1 MSLKTLI
8 RLAGSLALAG
18 LLLVGCSGSK
28 GSNGAT
34 GATGPAGAAGA
45 SGLSTGNLSGS
56 VVDSASQT
64 PIAGATVAVNP
75 AVTANA
81 TTDSNGNF
89 SFTNIPIGSYQVIV
103 SMTGY
108 NQFTSSVIPVV
119 AGITSTTQLM
129 IVHGPYQAPLI
140 SGLSNKLNVGYA
152 TPVTVN
158 STVTDPNNLS
168 VTCKWTIT
176 SPLTSAPVLTGSTS
190 CSSVSFTTDS
200 FPALASMNPSLV
212 DPVGGLLVNRDA
224 IVPISYN
231 EMGSYTLKLTAT
243 NSKGVSSSSSITVR
257 ASDKQPGIANVAVG
271 VPVYINLTEASP
283 NVTIAAPA
291 TSTAQLST
299 LSSAAA
305 GSYKLVEFTPDVP
318 GTYYITETTSGN
330 SFTIY
335 AGYWTGAYGPDG
347 VFGHGSW
354 QGAQCTLC
362 HNSGGS
368 APDVFTPMGQT
379 PHASIFINGI
389 NGGSGTIGASCF
401 PCHTVGY
408 DQATTAINFGFDDV
422 AAQYGF
428 VFPKIL
434 QPGNWTAMVAQYP
447 TVAALA
453 NIQCDNC
460 HGPSNSNAH
469 GSTPQ
474 DKLARV
480 GWTAG
485 VCNQCH
491 DAPTHHVMGTQWEQS
506 AHAQYDLAMSE
517 GTIQGMGANA
527 AHCGR
532 CHTAQGFAA
541 YLDQVSTYGFTGAT
555 SNLGFGTLTQ
565 SQLAGIGLT
574 VSQVQPQTC
583 QACHDPHQLA
593 AGDNDNGHSQLRVFG
608 STELAAGFTV
618 TDVGAGAICM
628 QCHNTRNGLHND
640 SVVVANYTAPHTPSQ
655 ADILMGENSYFT
667 GITGTTTIFVSKH
680 ANIGD
685 TCVTCHMQLN
695 PDNPNNAAYS
705 HEFAIDNSQQGQLCA
720 NCHGSSAVTGYGLQT
735 EVQGLLNQLQTKLSN
750 DVMAAINV
758 SSSSYTVW
766 AGSSVVSAPVTAAT
780 FAEVH
785 GQQGYQLWDSS
796 SATYTVQMGTITAT
810 TVGGSTS
817 FPVFPLNSA
826 VNPTAT
832 TFVKAGW
839 NYALVNSEGS
849 LGIHNPTYE
858 LTILNN
864 TLNQLP

>member
-18 LLLVGCSGSK
+18 ILLVGCSGSN
-28 GSNGAT
+28 GSNGA
-34 GATGPAGAAGA
+34 AGAAGA
-45 SGLSTGNLSGS
+45 QGLSTGNLSGN
-56 VVDSASQT
+56 VVDSVSQASL
-64 PIAGATVAVNP
+64 AGATVAVNP
-75 AVTANA
+75 AVASNV
-81 TTDSNGNF
+81 TTDTNGNF
-89 SFTNIPIGSYQVIV
+89 SFTKIPIGSYQVIV

-108 NQFTSSVIPVV
+108 NQFTSSIIPVV
-119 AGITSTTQLM
+119 AGVTSTTQLM

-140 SGLSNKLNVGYA
+140 SGLSNQLNVGYN
-152 TPVTVN
+152 TPVSVT
-158 STVTDPNNLS
+158 SSVTDPNNLP

-176 SPLTSAPVLTGSTS
+176 SPLATAPVLSGSTS
-190 CSSVSFTTDS
+190 CSSVSFTTDT
-200 FPALASMNPSLV
+200 FAALASNDPSLV

-231 EMGSYTLKLTAT
+231 EMGSYSLTLSAT
-243 NSKGVSSSSSITVR
+243 NSKGVKSSSTITVR
-257 ASDKQPGIANVAVG
+257 ASDRQPGIENVAIG

-283 NVTIAAPA
+283 TVTFAAPA
-291 TSTAQLST
+291 TSSAQLNT
-299 LSSAAA
+299 LSASAA
-305 GSYKLVEFTPDVP
+305 GPYKLVEFTPDVA
-318 GTYYITETTSGN
+318 GEYYITETTSGN

-335 AGYWTGAYGPDG
+335 AGSFRGAYGSDG
-347 VFGHGSW
+347 VFGHGTW
-354 QGAQCTLC
+354 NGGQCTGC
-362 HNSGGS
+362 HNGS
-368 APDVFTPMGQT
+368 YAPDVFANMGLT

-389 NGGSGTIGASCF
+389 NGGSGTIGASCY

-408 DQATTAINFGFDDV
+408 DQVPSTSSNGGFGWV
-422 AAQYGF
+422 AAQFGF
-428 VFPKIL
+428 VFPSVR
-434 QPGNWTAMVAQYP
+434 QAGNWTAMVGQYP

-460 HGPSNSNAH
+460 HGPSASDAH
-469 GSTPQ
+469 GSSAQ

-491 DAPTHHVMGTQWEQS
+491 DAPTHHVMGTQWQQS

-541 YLDQVSTYGFTGAT
+541 YADQVSSYGFTGAT
-555 SNLGFGTLTQ
+555 SVLGFGTLSQ
-565 SQLAGIGLT
+565 SQLAGMGLT
-574 VSQVQPQTC
+574 VSLVQPQTC
-583 QACHDPHQLA
+583 QACHDPHQLDNNPGSN
-593 AGDNDNGHSQLRVFG
+593 GDSQLRIYG

-618 TDVGAGAICM
+618 NDVGAGAICM

-640 SVVVANYTAPHTPSQ
+640 STGISNYSAPHTPSQ
-655 ADILMGENSYFT
+655 ADILMGQNSYFT

-720 NCHGSSAVTGYGLQT
+720 NCHGSSSVTGYGLQT
-735 EVQGLLNQLQTKLSN
+735 EVQGLLSQLQTKLSN
-750 DVMAAINV
+750 DVIAAMTV
-758 SSSSYTVW
+758 SSSSYTIW
-766 AGSSVVSAPVTAAT
+766 IGASQPAMPITAAVFT
-780 FAEVH
+780 EVH
-785 GQQGYQLWDSS
+785 GQQGYQVWDNAG
-796 SATYTVQMGTITAT
+796 ATYTNSLGSFTASTGT
-810 TVGGSTS
+810 SS

-826 VNPTAT
+826 ANPTAT
-832 TFVKAGW
+832 TIVKAGW
-839 NYALVNSEGS
+839 NYALTNSEGS
-849 LGIHNPTYE
+849 YGIHNPTYV

-864 TLNQLP
+864 SLNQLP